1 MKKRFI
7 SLALTAATLL
17 SMIPAVG
24 AAEAKDTQKNTFMLP
39 VAAELPQKQSSG
51 LMIDNDKIALPAVD
65 GADFVADLSGEMP
78 TIREDG
84 FLAEPTAPLKAFPET
99 GKLLSEVGDADET
112 ATPIATAAEL
122 AAITSDGNYVL
133 TADIDLTGAN
143 WTPINEVS
151 NVTLDGQGHV
161 ISGMTIDG
169 THWAGGLFGQAEN
182 TTIRNLVVCA
192 PTFLN
197 ARIHAGTLIGYAEG
211 NTTIE
216 NCTVEQLT
224 TKAASYF
231 AGLIGTHSDR
241 NKEATITLRDCAVD
255 ISLADSY
262 ASGAL
267 ISSAD
272 TKSVSFTDCL
282 VKVKFS
288 GGGSGLASSIT
299 CAEAFSMLR
308 CAVYGEITNASLS
321 VAGMIN
327 RLNAP
332 SCRITDCVFDGT
344 ISAPVENT
352 SYNRLSGGGFFGTL
366 FSSNAVFT
374 NCRASGFLQDMVA
387 NAFGGIGSFVG
398 SGPSSV
404 TFSHCL
410 SDMDISVSLDESDS
424 RAAYIGGLMGIS
436 PKSFYAVDCLN
447 TGDLTAIATENN
459 PCPFGGLL
467 GEATDPTC
475 VQFLR
480 CENRGNITSQASAGG
495 FVPSGSGF
503 IFKDCKN
510 TGSISASDNTGG
522 MVGNGSGTFSNC
534 VNTGKLTGSCVG
546 GLVGRGDKSTFY
558 DCRTNFNAV
567 PVSSSSV
574 YYGGMV
580 GYGNACEYND
590 CAVNMTA
597 TLPAPMESGT
607 IPASYI
613 GGLSSRGGGTAE
625 RCAVKLRL
633 NGTQA
638 STLYI
643 GGMFA
648 WVDSAVDISD
658 SIVDLSFSGITS
670 TSSFCTGGLVSYA
683 STNSMSVDNCAVKFD
698 VETPSSSIAYAGG
711 ILGYSYGIAQIRNT
725 YATGSIDMRPDVY
738 GAAQGNAGGLIG
750 NMGSGSPLLSIE
762 GCWTDVDISGANAMG
777 GLVGSSYNTTAIIS
791 SSWADGT
798 LSLKDVIPLLTEEAT
813 VASSYLGGLVGYNN
827 SSKTTGASSNMV
839 IQDCYFDGQIECA
852 DAQYTGG
859 IIGQGGSLIYNC
871 YSTEDLA
878 ATIDPG
884 DLDRTR
890 YIGGLAGG
898 TGTVS
903 YCRYDGSIT
912 VPCSQKASN
921 GHDAAGGIAGYGTAQ
936 NCQSTAAVRGYKAG
950 GVLGSGDAFNCD
962 FNGSV
967 IGVDYAGGI
976 TGSGGAENCTSSGYV
991 QGCTVG
997 GIAGSA
1003 GGDIIG
1009 CTSDCALYLHSA
1021 CTETEHYIGGIA
1033 GRTTSYDIYDSH
1045 YERHLQVT
1053 FTEPTGYDSTY
1064 LFVGG
1069 IVGDASSVNLAF
1081 FVISGCTSKG
1091 VTVYSHGVRELAI
1104 GGIAGEITPGTIHN
1118 CRVDGNVYVRGW
1130 GNGTSSSR
1138 LYECL
1143 YAGGLFGYGGDV
1155 SIANCIVNGDISTD
1169 FVPSDQYKKYA
1180 AIQDGRF
1187 GGYANELTVENCQF
1201 NGLFTPGPKLP
1212 SDDYASTSASIIG
1225 RCAFVTYADVP
1236 DVNSPDK
1243 PVEGYQVKVL
1253 SFNLDNTLTPMEGI
1267 TVYANGSSVGTT
1279 DAEGQVTFDSDK
1291 FSSYALVW
1299 LSAEAEGYFESRH
1312 CTFLADGGTY
1322 TLVLQEKQP
1331 GVIYFKSAVMSGEE
1345 IGTADLLSYLTD
1357 LKIDVLDTTSYPL
1370 TVEIDWN
1377 DLDEEGRS
1385 AVLVNEDGT
1394 HMIHLLDGE
1403 KTVSVTLPNTFD
1415 VGEKIYLRASGY
1427 KDGEKIT
1434 KEEELSVTV
1443 ITTDVSF
1450 ETEEGDMDVGGSG
1463 DKDDDKHLYFLKG
1476 LKFGVNFDDLAD
1488 FASSISYKN
1497 GTLTVKYD
1505 FNDKQKK
1512 PISIWSGFSESVSV
1526 GGEAKI
1532 PISNLDEGEWS
1543 GKVTVKVGE
1552 QIKTDVSNK
1561 SIRKENEKH
1570 LKKDEFDKATHTY
1583 DFIIAGVPCFL
1594 ETGLSVGGS
1603 ASFGIHGPK
1612 GETYVDGNISANGG
1626 GSIFAGLGGEVVE
1639 DVEFKIGGEGK
1650 LDVKLPMKFDTAN
1663 ESAFSLDPT
1672 LSGDVNA
1679 KISAKAFIFDL
1690 EEELRLGGFLWNKNG
1705 AEWTWLDEE
1714 PNPGEDD
1721 TIGGGGGG
1729 GGSAGGRSAY
1739 SLRRSAPSYA
1749 WVAMNRNYLAE
1760 GGGFL
1765 THDASSF
1772 AFNTASNQNLRY
1784 ENIAELTEV
1793 AMATENGQT
1802 VLYFTADDG
1811 SAAGGDITTH
1821 TVLYRTVQQAD
1832 GSWSEPAAVSSTS
1845 DGYPASPYADGSYV
1859 VWTEST
1865 KVDTLDNMLQSTRIR
1880 VAQNGQIVHT
1890 IETEGYVYA
1899 PKVAVSTDGTDV
1911 LVCWLS
1917 DPEVSSENLLG
1928 GNAKLFYVSCFD
1940 GTWSAA
1946 KQMTTTGVPLN
1957 ASPMCGSSN
1966 SSSYIYYVNTAGNFA
1981 YRSLS
1986 NRETSLTSLPTGRTV
2001 LYKNLAAV
2009 FTEDNTLTIYRGSGS
2024 AAVKTVGYNGTAA
2037 PAFACDGSN
2046 YALFWPEAGGIRFMT
2061 SNGGYSW
2068 SDPILLTGMES
2079 ASTELCAAL
2088 SGGTPI
2094 TAYTQ
2099 NIDGQT
2105 HLFTA
2110 GMAADGIDLVLSEL
2124 EYDPRD
2130 MLERDYIIFNGTLF
2144 NNSLSQA
2151 DGFTVTVTDETGA
2164 QIFTRT
2170 YTTDIPSGGTANF
2183 SAAFAP
2189 DGLSEHT
2196 YTFTVTPVSSAD
2208 ADASDNTLDISVGQP
2223 SAQIVDAN
2231 FLSTPDGSVQLSAM
2245 VRNTGASLLNGA
2257 TVKITTAGGE
2267 TVLSQSY
2274 RGEEAIPY
2282 GSIRQLLVDNA
2293 QANTYYEVSVLYDGE
2308 VLDST
2313 MLMYEDPN
2321 AKLLLPT
2328 DVSVDGDAAQITL
2341 LGQNQTASSGK
2352 VILAVYDGARMAAVG
2367 ARIVSDLNGRQDL
2380 EFSLSD
2386 VLSAGEYTYKLFFLS
2401 NDEGY
2406 SPIAPAVSGTINVD

>member
-7 SLALTAATLL
+7 SLVLTAAMLL

-24 AAEAKDTQKNTFMLP
+24 AAGIGDTQKNTFMLP
-39 VAAELPQKQSSG
+39 VSVALPEKQSSG
-51 LMIDNDKIALPAVD
+51 LMIDSDKITLPAVD
-65 GADFVADLSGEMP
+65 GTDFIAELSGEMP

-84 FLAEPTAPLKAFPET
+84 FLAEPTAPLKAFPEP
-99 GKLLSEVGDADET
+99 GKLLAEVGEADVA
-112 ATPIATAAEL
+112 ATPISTAEEL

-133 TADIDLTGAN
+133 TADIDLSGAN
-143 WTPINEVS
+143 WTPIDSVS
-151 NVTLDGQGHV
+151 NITLDGQGHM

-169 THWAGGLFGQAEN
+169 AHWAGGLFGQAEN
-182 TTIRNLVVCA
+182 MTLRNLVICA

-197 ARIHAGTLIGYAEG
+197 ARIHAGTLIGYAKG
-211 NTTIE
+211 DVTIE
-216 NCTVEQLT
+216 NCSVEQLT

-241 NKEATITLRDCAVD
+241 SKEATITLRDCAVD
-255 ISLADSY
+255 LSLSDNY

-272 TKSVSFTDCL
+272 TKSVSLTDCL

-299 CAEAFSMLR
+299 CAEDFSMLR

-321 VAGMIN
+321 VAGMIG
-327 RLNAP
+327 RLSAP

-344 ISAPVENT
+344 VSAPVENT
-352 SYNRLSGGGFFGTL
+352 RYNSLSGGGFFGTL

-374 NCRASGFLQDMVA
+374 NCRASGSLQDMVA

-410 SDMDISVSLDESDS
+410 SEMDISVSLDESDS

-447 TGDLTAIATENN
+447 TGDLTAITTENN

-467 GEATDPTC
+467 GNATDPTY

-480 CENRGNITSQASAGG
+480 CENRGNITSEASAGG
-495 FVPSGSGF
+495 FVPAGSGF
-503 IFKDCKN
+503 TFKDCKN
-510 TGSISASDNTGG
+510 TGNISAANNAGGILGDGSGTFHNCLNTGDLTGSTIGG
-522 MVGNGSGTFSNC
+522 MVGQSGESI
-534 VNTGKLTGSCVG
+534 
-546 GLVGRGDKSTFY
+546 FY
-558 DCRTNFNAV
+558 DCRANFNVTPIA
-567 PVSSSSV
+567 SS
-574 YYGGMV
+574 YNCYAGGII
-580 GYGNACEYND
+580 GYSYNSASKFSD

-597 TLPAPMESGT
+597 SLPDQT
-607 IPASYI
+607 TSYVYV
-613 GGLSSRGGGTAE
+613 GGLAAQGGGTAE
-625 RCAVKLRL
+625 RCAVKLRPS
-633 NGTQA
+633 GTQTCT
-638 STLYI
+638 SYI
-643 GGMFA
+643 GGLFA
-648 WVDSAVDISD
+648 YANPSVNISD
-658 SIVDLSFSGITS
+658 STADLSIGGITAVGD
-670 TSSFCTGGLVSYA
+670 FYTGGLVGYA
-683 STNSMSVDNCAVKFD
+683 HTNSVSVDNCAVKFD
-698 VETPSSSIAYAGG
+698 AETPSTNAACVGG
-711 ILGYSYGIAQIRNT
+711 ILGDTFGIAQISNS
-725 YATGSIDMRPDVY
+725 YVTGSIDMRSDVY
-738 GAAQGNAGGLIG
+738 GAARGNAGGLIG
-750 NMGSGSPLLSIE
+750 NMRSGSLLLSIE
-762 GCWTDVDISGANAMG
+762 RCWADVDISGANVMG

-791 SSWADGT
+791 SSWADGI
-798 LSLKDVIPLLTEEAT
+798 LSLADVIPLLTAEAT
-813 VASSYLGGLVGYNN
+813 VASSCLGGLVGYNN
-827 SSKTTGASSNMV
+827 SRYQTGASSNMV
-839 IQDCYFDGQIECA
+839 IQDCYFDGQIEYA

-871 YSTEDLA
+871 YSTEDLT

-884 DLDRTR
+884 NLDRTR
-890 YIGGLAGG
+890 SIGGLAGS
-898 TGTVS
+898 TGTIS
-903 YCRYDGSIT
+903 YCRYDGSVT
-912 VPCSQKASN
+912 VPCSQKALN
-921 GHDAAGGIAGYGTAQ
+921 GHDFAGGIAGSGTAQ
-936 NCQSTAAVRGYKAG
+936 NCLSTASVRGYNAG
-950 GVLGSGDAFNCD
+950 GIVGSGDAYDCSFH
-962 FNGSV
+962 GSV
-967 IGVDYAGGI
+967 ISIGYAGGI
-976 TGSGGAENCTSSGYV
+976 TGRGGAENCTSSGYV

-1003 GGDIIG
+1003 GDDIIG
-1009 CTSDCALYLHSA
+1009 CSSDCALYPHSE

-1069 IVGDASSVNLAF
+1069 IVGDASSVNFAF

-1091 VTVYSHGVRELAI
+1091 VTVYSHGIRELAI
-1104 GGIAGEITPGTIHN
+1104 GGIAGEIAPGTISN

-1130 GNGTSSSR
+1130 GNGTSDNSVYEG
-1138 LYECL
+1138 LYT
-1143 YAGGLFGYGGDV
+1143 GGLFGYGGDI
-1155 SIANCIVNGDISTD
+1155 SIANNIVNGDISTD
-1169 FVPSDQYKKYA
+1169 FVPSNQFKKYA
-1180 AIQDGRF
+1180 TITDGQF
-1187 GGYANELTVENCQF
+1187 GGYASKLTVENCQF

-1212 SDDYASTSASIIG
+1212 SDDYASTSASIVG
-1225 RCAFVTYADVP
+1225 RCSFVTYADVP

-1253 SFNLDNTLTPMEGI
+1253 SFNLDNTLTPMAGI

-1279 DAEGQVTFDSDK
+1279 DAEGLVTFDSDK
-1291 FSSYALVW
+1291 FSAYTLVW
-1299 LSAEAEGYFESRH
+1299 LSAEAEGYFESRR
-1312 CTFLADGGTY
+1312 CTYLADGGSY

-1331 GVIYFKSAVMSGEE
+1331 GVIYIKSALMAGEE

-1385 AVLVNEDGT
+1385 AVLVNEAGS
-1394 HMIHLLDGE
+1394 HMLHLLDGE
-1403 KTVSVTLPNTFD
+1403 KTVNVTLPNTFD

-1463 DKDDDKHLYFLKG
+1463 DKDDNKHLYFLKG

-1639 DVEFKIGGEGK
+1639 DVEFKIGGEGQ

-1721 TIGGGGGG
+1721 SIGGGGGG

-1739 SLRRSAPSYA
+1739 SLRHSAPSYA
-1749 WVAMNRNYLAE
+1749 WVAMNRTYLAD

-1784 ENIAELTEV
+1784 ENIAELTET

-1802 VLYFTADDG
+1802 VLYFTSDDG
-1811 SAAGGDITTH
+1811 VGTDGDITTH
-1821 TVLYRTVQQAD
+1821 TVLYRTVRQAD
-1832 GSWSEPAAVSSTS
+1832 GSWSEPAAVSSTT
-1845 DGYPASPYADGSYV
+1845 DGYPASPYADGNYV
-1859 VWTEST
+1859 VWTESPE
-1865 KVDTLDNMLQSTRIR
+1865 VSTLDEMLQSTRIR
-1880 VAQNGQIVHT
+1880 VAKDGQIVHT

-1899 PKVAVSTDGTDV
+1899 PKISMSADGTDV

-1928 GNAKLFYVSCFD
+1928 GNAKLFYASCFD

-1946 KQMTTTGVPLN
+1946 KQMTTTRVPLN

-1986 NRETSLTSLPTGRTV
+1986 NRETSLTSLPAGRTV

-2009 FTEDNTLTIYRGSGS
+2009 FTEDNTLTIYRGGSS

-2046 YALFWPEAGGIRFMT
+2046 YALFWPEAGGIRFTT
-2061 SNGGYSW
+2061 SSGGYSW
-2068 SDPILLTGMES
+2068 SDPILLTGLSSTTSELS
-2079 ASTELCAAL
+2079 AAMT
-2088 SGGTPI
+2088 GGSPI
-2094 TAYTQ
+2094 AAYTQ
-2099 NIDGQT
+2099 SADSLT

-2130 MLERDYIIFNGTLF
+2130 MMERDYIIFNGTLF
-2144 NNSLSQA
+2144 NNGLSQA

-2170 YTTDIPSGGTANF
+2170 YTAAITSGSTASF

-2189 DGLSEHT
+2189 DDLSEHA
-2196 YTFTVTPVSSAD
+2196 YTFTVVPVSSAD
-2208 ADASDNTLDISVGQP
+2208 ADPSDNALDISVGQP
-2223 SAQIVDAN
+2223 NAQIVDAN
-2231 FLSTPDGSVQLSAM
+2231 FLQAPEGGVQLSAM
-2245 VRNTGASLLNGA
+2245 VRNTGAALLNGA

-2274 RGEEAIPY
+2274 RGDEAIPY
-2282 GSIRQLLVDNA
+2282 GSIRQILVENA
-2293 QANTYYEVSVLYDGE
+2293 QPNTYYEVSVLYDGE

-2321 AKLLLPT
+2321 AKLLLPS
-2328 DVSVDGDAAQITL
+2328 DISVDGDTAQITL
-2341 LGQNQTASSGK
+2341 LGQNQTASSGR

-2367 ARIVSDLNGRQDL
+2367 TRTVSEFNGRQDL

-2386 VLSAGEYTYKLFFLS
+2386 ALSAGEYIYKLFFLS
-2401 NDEGY
+2401 NDDGY
-2406 SPIAPAVSGTINVD
+2406 SPIAPAASGSINVD